1 MFLHLTKMDGVE
13 LWLNHNIIE
22 SYRIQDCGRGTVIT
36 TENSEEIL
44 VKESSRNI
52 TNQLRRAGYTFL

>member
-1 MFLHLTKMDGVE
+1 MFIHLTRMNGVE

-22 SYRIQDCGRGTVIT
+22 SYKIQDCGRGSVIL
-36 TENSEEIL
+36 TEAKEEIF
-44 VKESSRNI
+44 VKKSNRNI